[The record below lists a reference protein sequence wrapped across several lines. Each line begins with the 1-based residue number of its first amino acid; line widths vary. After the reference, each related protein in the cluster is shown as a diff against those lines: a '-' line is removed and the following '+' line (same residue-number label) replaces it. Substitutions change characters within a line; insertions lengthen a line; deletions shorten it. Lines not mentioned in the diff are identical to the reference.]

1 MVEKVGSMLKSDK
14 IRPMLKLNLTRI
26 LLILTGLAALA
37 VLFYWLPPIH
47 RRLSW
52 RMDFAMTYV
61 RGIIYPARPMPT
73 ALPQPRVATTSQP
86 TQTPTL
92 AAPTATATPGPTA
105 TPLPSPTPLPQS
117 VSLKAPAW
125 EKQDINNCGPASL
138 SMYLHYYGWQGDQFA
153 IDDVLKP
160 QREDRNVNVEEL
172 AYYVRTQAGWLSV
185 EYRVGGDLSVLK
197 RLLAAGFPVIIEES
211 FYFQDPYWPNDDL
224 WAAHYNLLTGYDDA
238 TQDFITQ
245 DSFYGANRKISYTDL
260 DKYWQ
265 VFNRVYLMVYPPD
278 QESTIKSI
286 LGSDWDVETNRQHAL
301 ETAQAEAKTDP
312 NNAFTWFNIG
322 TNLVYFERYT
332 EAAQAYDKARDIGLP
347 QRMLR
352 YQFGPFFA
360 YFHSGRIDDLV
371 TLTEYALQRT
381 PNSEEAHLW
390 HGWAMYR
397 QGKTGQA
404 IDDFQT
410 ALKENPNYQDAQ
422 YALNFVQAN
431 P

>member
-1 MVEKVGSMLKSDK
+1 
-14 IRPMLKLNLTRI
+14 
-26 LLILTGLAALA
+26 
-37 VLFYWLPPIH
+37 
-47 RRLSW
+47 
-52 RMDFAMTYV
+52 
-61 RGIIYPARPMPT
+61 
-73 ALPQPRVATTSQP
+73 
-86 TQTPTL
+86 
-92 AAPTATATPGPTA
+92 
-105 TPLPSPTPLPQS
+105 
-117 VSLKAPAW
+117 
-125 EKQDINNCGPASL
+125 
-138 SMYLHYYGWQGDQFA
+138 MYLHYYGWQGDQFA
-153 IDDVLKP
+153 IADLLKP

-172 AYYVRTQAGWLSV
+172 AYYVRTQAGWLNV
-185 EYRVGGDLSVLK
+185 EYRVGGDLTILK
-197 RLLAAGFPVIIEES
+197 RLLAGGFPVIIEES

-238 TQDFITQ
+238 TQNFTSQ
-245 DSFYGANRKISYTDL
+245 DSFYGSNRKISYADL

-265 VFNRVYLMVYPPD
+265 VFNRVYLMVYPAD
-278 QESTIKSI
+278 QEGAIKSI
-286 LGSDWDVETNRQHAL
+286 LGSDWEVETNRQHAL
-301 ETAQAEAKTDP
+301 DTAQAEARADP